1 MRRLLPVSYLILAVG
16 LLPTGGCASS
26 FPKALSSIKVDGSN
40 PGGRNISA
48 DKRRTRGPGL
58 LSRNKDGL
66 VILGGDLVSGKR
78 NPDKPAKIRR

>member
-1 MRRLLPVSYLILAVG
+1 MRRPPVSCLILAVG

-48 DKRRTRGPGL
+48 DKRRTKGPGL
-58 LSRNKDGL
+58 LSRNKDGF
-66 VILGGDLVSGKR
+66 VILGSDWGIERK
-78 NPDKPAKIRR
+78 NAHKPAKIRR